1 MANGGVMALFLTYCL
16 LDNSQACVESQPRMA
31 TRNRGSCEDM
41 ELIIQEN
48 YGK

>member
-16 LDNSQACVESQPRMA
+16 LDSSQGWVESQPRLA
-31 TRNRGSCEDM
+31 TRNCASCEDM
-41 ELIIQEN
+41 ELIIKEN